1 MTTARLAPKTLCDL
15 VAAANSGDTEA
26 FGRLVSQYEVLVRN
40 TALRWG
46 AGADA
51 EDLVQETWLRLW
63 QHLDRLRQ
71 PAALPAW
78 LCRTVRNLCHSRA
91 RRLGRVRFSPL
102 ESEHGGDVSLAEVA
116 DPSAEQVVAASEAE
130 VVRRAL
136 DRLSPRDRQLADHL
150 MDQSSYGEI
159 SRALGMP
166 MGSIG
171 PTRERMLRRLAAA
184 SEVRHL
190 RLEAA

>member
-1 MTTARLAPKTLCDL
+1 M
-15 VAAANSGDTEA
+15 
-26 FGRLVSQYEVLVRN
+26 
-40 TALRWG
+40 RWG
-46 AGADA
+46 AGPDT

-91 RRLGRVRFSPL
+91 RRLSRVRFSPL
-102 ESEHGGDVSLAEVA
+102 EPDQASEVSPIEVA

-130 VVRRAL
+130 VLRRAL
-136 DRLSPRDRQLADHL
+136 DRLSPRDRQLAGHV

-159 SRALGMP
+159 SHALDMP

-171 PTRERMLRRLAAA
+171 PTRERMLRRLAGA